1 MTTLEHLTD
10 QIKTG
15 LWKDRRIAC
24 ELLAD
29 LGDAAAVHPLIYA
42 LDDQDSSVREAAFI
56 ALGKLNHPLAAGSMI
71 DHMENETEEPVRLAG
86 LHALGRL
93 RNPNAVPYLVS
104 SLQDELT
111 SVRLAATQALGIIR
125 DIRALRDLV
134 GRLVDTNLYV
144 RAAAC
149 ESLGLLKNTSATRH
163 LIRMLGDGEP
173 QVREKSLEALRR
185 LGEYDLVAAYNQTF
199 FAEEINAT
207 ALRSMARQGDVRVVS
222 ALISRLENPR
232 ANDDQKERLEE
243 TLEALY
249 QPAAAAADQILCTTH
264 LTRFIPHKHYIK
276 GVGTINFVGCRIC
289 NLTYNSL
296 PAPSVIAVLDEQMNT
311 IKHYQQG
318 ILRVNW
324 LKKQQIFDFNRVEIG
339 ISDDKAVTQ
348 FCLLL
353 SNDTDPGRPD
363 RCYDMVCDV
372 MPQSKINKNTFQI
385 LKRTFV
391 MVRDKR
397 TAR

>member
-29 LGDAAAVHPLIYA
+29 SGDAAAVHPLVYA

-56 ALGKLNHPLAAGSMI
+56 ALGKLNHPLAAGPMI
-71 DHMENETEEPVRLAG
+71 AHLQRETEESVRLAG

-93 RNPNAVPYLVS
+93 RNPNAVPHLVS
-104 SLQDELT
+104 ALQDELT
-111 SVRLAATQALGIIR
+111 SVRLAATQSLGIIR
-125 DIRALRDLV
+125 DIRAIRDLINC
-134 GRLVDTNLYV
+134 LDDANLYV

-149 ESLGLLKNTSATRH
+149 ESLGLLKNASTTRH

-173 QVREKSLEALRR
+173 LVREKSLEALRR
-185 LGEYDLVAAYNQTF
+185 LGEYALVSAYNQAF
-199 FAEEINAT
+199 FGEEINAT
-207 ALRSMARQGDVRVVS
+207 ALRSLARQGDVRVVS
-222 ALISRLENPR
+222 ALISRLENPWS
-232 ANDDQKERLEE
+232 NDDQKDRLEE
-243 TLEALY
+243 TIEALY
-249 QPAAAAADQILCTTH
+249 QPAASTIDQLLCSAH
-264 LTRFIPHKHYIK
+264 LTRFIPQKYDVK
-276 GVGTINFVGCRIC
+276 GVGKIKYVGCRIC
-289 NLTYNSL
+289 NVTYNAL

-311 IKHYQQG
+311 KKHYRQG
-318 ILRVNW
+318 TLRVSW
-324 LKKQQIFDFNRVEIG
+324 LKKQEIFDFNRVEIG
-339 ISDDKAVTQ
+339 VSDDKLVTQ

-363 RCYDMVCDV
+363 RCYDMVCDIL
-372 MPQSKINKNTFQI
+372 PASNINKNTFHI

-391 MVRDKR
+391 MVRDR
-397 TAR
+397 R